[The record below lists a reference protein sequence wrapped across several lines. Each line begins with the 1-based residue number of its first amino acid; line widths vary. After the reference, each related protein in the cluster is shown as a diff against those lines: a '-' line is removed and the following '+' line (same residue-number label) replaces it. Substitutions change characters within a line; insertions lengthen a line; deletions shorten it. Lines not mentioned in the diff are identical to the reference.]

1 MKDSELNDN
10 ITFQTFVPFLSMIVT
25 LFQRVCKKT

>member
-1 MKDSELNDN
+1 MKDSELNDIIN
-10 ITFQTFVPFLSMIVT
+10 FQMFLPFLSMIMT

>member
-10 ITFQTFVPFLSMIVT
+10 ISSQMFLPFLSMIVT
-25 LFQRVCKKT
+25 QRVCKKT

>member
-1 MKDSELNDN
+1 MKDSELNDT
-10 ITFQTFVPFLSMIVT
+10 ISFQMFCPFLSMILT